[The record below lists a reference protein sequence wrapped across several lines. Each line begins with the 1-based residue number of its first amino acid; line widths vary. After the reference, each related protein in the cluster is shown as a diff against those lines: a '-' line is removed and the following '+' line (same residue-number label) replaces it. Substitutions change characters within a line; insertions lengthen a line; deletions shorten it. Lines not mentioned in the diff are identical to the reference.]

1 MKKFW
6 NAPQELS
13 LLDKP
18 VMSTFLNF
26 FTDLFRNLN
35 QQRLRSFLTIF
46 GIMWGTAT
54 LILLLAFGM
63 GFRDQTVLN
72 MRGMGDNLAIMFPG
86 QTTIPFEGYGVGRP
100 IRFKE
105 ADAWML
111 EDQVPGI
118 ETALP
123 EYMQNMRVS
132 NGDKRRTSM
141 VGGVYP
147 AYQDMRNMFEQE
159 GGRWLNDKDIAERR
173 RVIFVGN
180 RLARNLFEDVDPVG
194 KQVLVGDT
202 PFTVIG
208 VLEEKIQN
216 SSYSQRDYDR
226 AFIPATTFSVMTGTD
241 TINNIIYVP
250 HNPDHAEQIQDDVY
264 RVMAQKH
271 RFDAADRDAVR
282 IWDTN
287 EFWSFINIMFLGIN
301 GFLALIGFFTLAV
314 GGIGVA
320 NIMFVVVQERMKE
333 IGIRRS
339 VGARRHHIMG
349 QFFLETFMIIGIGA
363 AAGYGIG
370 WALVEVTQDLP
381 IKEFVGAPYFSPEV
395 GFIAFAVL
403 GFVGFSAGLL
413 PAWRAS
419 RLDIVECLRR

>member
-1 MKKFW
+1 MTLF
-6 NAPQELS
+6 NHITELI
-13 LLDKP
+13 
-18 VMSTFLNF
+18 
-26 FTDLFRNLN
+26 RNLN

-54 LILLLAFGM
+54 LILLLAFGF

-72 MRGMGDNLAIMFPG
+72 MRGMGDQLAIMFPG
-86 QTTIPFEGYGVGRP
+86 NTTKAFEGYGIGRP
-100 IRFKE
+100 IRYRE
-105 ADAWML
+105 ADAKL
-111 EDQVPGI
+111 LQDQIADIDVA
-118 ETALP
+118 TP
-123 EYMQNMRVS
+123 EYMSSMPIV
-132 NGDKRRTSM
+132 NGEKRRNSS

-147 AYQDMRNMFEQE
+147 VYRDLRNTFEQP
-159 GGRWLNDKDIAERR
+159 GGRWLNDRDLEERR
-173 RVIFVGN
+173 RVIFIGN
-180 RLARNLFEDVDPVG
+180 RLSSNLFGDEDPVG
-194 KQVLVGDT
+194 KTVMVRDT

-208 VLEEKIQN
+208 VLQEKIQN
-216 SSYSQRDYDR
+216 SSYSQQDQDR
-226 AFIPATTFSVMTGTD
+226 AFIPATTFSAMMGTD
-241 TINNIIYVP
+241 RINNILYTPVDPALAPAIK
-250 HNPDHAEQIQDDVY
+250 DQVY
-264 RVMAQKH
+264 EVMARKH
-271 RFDAADRDAVR
+271 RFDPSDRDAIG

-349 QFFLETFMIIGIGA
+349 QFFTETFMIIGVGA
-363 AAGYGIG
+363 AAGYGTG
-370 WALVEVTQDLP
+370 WVLVEATQNLP
-381 IKEFVGAPYFSPEV
+381 IKEFVGSPYFSPEV
-395 GFIAFAVL
+395 GLIAFGVL
-403 GFVGFSAGLL
+403 GFVGFAAGLL

>member
-1 MKKFW
+1 MSIF
-6 NAPQELS
+6 S
-13 LLDKP
+13 L
-18 VMSTFLNF
+18 FQ
-26 FTDLFRNLN
+26 DLYRNLN

-54 LILLLAFGM
+54 LILLLAFGT

-72 MRGMGDNLAIMFPG
+72 MRGMGDQLAIMFPG
-86 QTTIPFEGYGVGRP
+86 STTKSFEGYGIGRP
-100 IRFKE
+100 IRYRE
-105 ADAWML
+105 ADASL
-111 EDQVPGI
+111 LQNQIPDIDVA
-118 ETALP
+118 TP
-123 EYMQNMRVS
+123 EYMQS
-132 NGDKRRTSM
+132 IQISYGEKRRNSS

-147 AYQDMRNMFEQE
+147 VYRELRNTFEQE
-159 GGRWLNDKDIAERR
+159 GGRWLNERDIDERR
-173 RVIFVGN
+173 RVIFLGN
-180 RLARNLFEDVDPVG
+180 RLAQNLFGEEDPVG
-194 KQVLVGDT
+194 SEVLVRNT

-208 VLEEKIQN
+208 VLQEKIQN
-216 SSYSQRDYDR
+216 SSYSQRDQDR
-226 AFIPATTFSVMTGTD
+226 SFIPATTFSTMMGTD
-241 TINNIIYVP
+241 QINNILYTP
-250 HNPDHAEQIQDDVY
+250 SDPALAESIRDQVY
-264 RVMAQKH
+264 EVMGRKY
-271 RFDAADRDAVR
+271 RFDPSDRDALG

-301 GFLALIGFFTLAV
+301 GFLGLIGFFTLAV

-349 QFFLETFMIIGIGA
+349 QFFLETFMIIGLGA

-370 WALVEVTQDLP
+370 WVLVELMQNIP
-381 IKEFVGAPYFSPEV
+381 IKDFVGAPYFSPQVGLVAFIVLGVV
-395 GFIAFAVL
+395 GFA
-403 GFVGFSAGLL
+403 AGLL

>member
-1 MKKFW
+1 MTAF
-6 NAPQELS
+6 
-13 LLDKP
+13 
-18 VMSTFLNF
+18 FNF
-26 FTDLFRNLN
+26 FSDLFRNLN

-72 MRGMGDNLAIMFPG
+72 MRGMGDQIAIMFPG
-86 QTTIPFEGYGVGRP
+86 QTTIAFEGYGVGRP

-105 ADAWML
+105 EDAWML
-111 EDQVPGI
+111 QDQIAGI
-118 ETALP
+118 DIALP
-123 EYMQNMRVS
+123 EYMQSMRIS
-132 NGDKRRTSM
+132 NGDKRRSST

-147 AYQDMRNMFEQE
+147 AYQELRNMFEQE
-159 GGRWLNDKDIAERR
+159 GGRWLNEKDIEDRR
-173 RVIFVGN
+173 RVIFLGN
-180 RLARNLFEDVDPVG
+180 RLAENLFEDENPVG
-194 KQVLVGDT
+194 KQVMVRDT

-208 VLEEKIQN
+208 ILADKIQN

-226 AFIPATTFSVMTGTD
+226 AFIPATTFSVMTGSD
-241 TINNIIYVP
+241 NISNIIYVP
-250 HNPDHAEQIQDDVY
+250 KNPDHAEQIQTEVY
-264 RVMAQKH
+264 EVMAQKH
-271 RFDAADRDAVR
+271 RFDPSDRDAFGL
-282 IWDTN
+282 WDTN

-320 NIMFVVVQERMKE
+320 NIMFVVIQERMKE

-370 WALVEVTQDLP
+370 WLLVEVTQDLP

-395 GFIAFAVL
+395 GLIAFAVL
-403 GFVGFSAGLL
+403 GFVGFAAGLL

>member
-1 MKKFW
+1 MT
-6 NAPQELS
+6 
-13 LLDKP
+13 LLNHI
-18 VMSTFLNF
+18 TE
-26 FTDLFRNLN
+26 LFRNLN

-72 MRGMGDNLAIMFPG
+72 MRGMGDQLAIMFPG
-86 QTTIPFEGYGVGRP
+86 QTTKTFEGYGIGRP
-100 IRFKE
+100 IRYRE
-105 ADAWML
+105 ADAEL
-111 EDQVPGI
+111 LQDQIADIDVA
-118 ETALP
+118 TP
-123 EYMQNMRVS
+123 EYMS
-132 NGDKRRTSM
+132 GIEISKGEKRRNSQ

-147 AYQDMRNMFEQE
+147 VYQDLRNMFEE
-159 GGRWLNDKDIAERR
+159 PGGRWINENDINERR
-173 RVIFVGN
+173 RVIFLGN
-180 RLARNLFEDVDPVG
+180 RLAENLFGDADPVG
-194 KQVLVGDT
+194 EQVFVRNT

-208 VLEEKIQN
+208 VLQDKIQN
-216 SSYSQRDYDR
+216 NSYSQRDMDR
-226 AFIPATTFSVMTGTD
+226 SFIPATTFSAMMGTD
-241 TINNIIYVP
+241 LINNILYVP
-250 HNPDHAEQIQDDVY
+250 TDPAIAKQVQDQVY
-264 RVMAQKH
+264 EVMGRKH
-271 RFDAADRDAVR
+271 RFDPSDRDALG

-287 EFWSFINIMFLGIN
+287 EFWEFINVMFLGIN
-301 GFLALIGFFTLAV
+301 GFLGLIGFFTLAV

-339 VGARRHHIMG
+339 VGAKRHHIMG
-349 QFFLETFMIIGIGA
+349 QFFVETFMIIGMGA

-370 WALVEVTQDLP
+370 WLLVQATQNIP

-395 GFIAFAVL
+395 GLIAFAVL
-403 GFVGFSAGLL
+403 GFVGFAAGLL